1 MKLDGSVYRNIRKL
15 YFELLHGLIP
25 SVADEIRP
33 VWLYLYGRVLLLLSR
48 DHCDEPEPLV
58 LGVDRFSISERE
70 ISWRV
75 TCLVLHVSCQPYNHA
90 VEYTRTRGL
99 QVMN

>member
-1 MKLDGSVYRNIRKL
+1 MKLDGSVYRNIRKF
-15 YFELLHGLIP
+15 YFELLHGLIL

-33 VWLYLYGRVLLLLSR
+33 VWLYLYGRMLLLLSR

-70 ISWRV
+70 ISWRA

-90 VEYTRTRGL
+90 VEYTPTRGL